1 MRNASKRHIYK
12 FFASPLLLGML
23 TLGKVG
29 VGIIGS
35 QFEASIHAESFK
47 SVPQAKVVAAASPTE
62 AHIREFAKKFGI
74 PKWFTDYRQ
83 MLHLDEI
90 EVVTLALP
98 NYLHAQATID
108 AAEAGKHV
116 ICEKPLCMN
125 LEEADA
131 MISACKRN
139 NAKLMYAEE
148 LCFAPK
154 YVRAKQLVDEEALGK
169 VYLVKQS
176 EKHFGPHSPWFW
188 DVEKSGGGVF
198 MDMGCHGL
206 EYVRWVYD
214 KPQAESIYA
223 DMGTYVH
230 KTLTKGEDDSLAVVC
245 FEGDRKG
252 LIENSWARRGGM
264 DDRVEIFGSEGVVYA
279 YLHMGISLITYSEKG
294 YGYAVEKAPTTRG
307 WTFTVYE
314 ELWNYGFPQEMDHF
328 TNCVA
333 KDEKPLE
340 TGEDGKAV
348 LELMLAG
355 YESARMGKQVHLP
368 FKPKVKKPIDLW
380 LR

>member
-1 MRNASKRHIYK
+1 LKQ
-12 FFASPLLLGML
+12 
-23 TLGKVG
+23 VG

-35 QFEASIHAESFK
+35 QFEASAHAESFK
-47 SVPQAKVVAAASPTE
+47 SVPRAKVVAAASPTE
-62 AHIREFAKKFGI
+62 THVREFAKKFGI
-74 PKWFTDYRQ
+74 PKWFTEYRQ
-83 MLHLDEI
+83 MLCLDEV

-131 MISACKRN
+131 MINACKRN
-139 NAKLMYAEE
+139 NVKLMYAEE

-154 YVRAKQLVDEEALGK
+154 YVRAKQLVDEGALGK
-169 VYLVKQS
+169 VYLVKQC

-214 KPQAESIYA
+214 KPKAESIYA
-223 DMGTYVH
+223 DMGTFVH
-230 KTLTKGEDDSLAVVC
+230 KDLTKGEDDSLAIVC

-252 LIENSWARRGGM
+252 LVENSWARRGGM

-328 TNCVA
+328 INCVV

-355 YESARMGKQVHLP
+355 YESARLGKQVSLP
-368 FKPKVKKPIDLW
+368 FKPRVKKPIDLW
-380 LR
+380 LK